1 MHFVG
6 GSDLGKMS
14 TTHTPTVR
22 WSVGATGGVTCDQ
35 AMKFTIDTDGAIP
48 FMGGKDEVMDGQ
60 GFHDVII
67 TIEDGVTGGRET
79 TSRNEAT

>member
-1 MHFVG
+1 M
-6 GSDLGKMS
+6 GKMS

-22 WSVGATGGVTCDQ
+22 WSVGATGGVACAQ
-35 AMKFTIDTDGAIP
+35 AMKFTIDMDGSIP
-48 FMGGKDEVMDGQ
+48 LMGGKEEVRGGQ

-79 TSRNEAT
+79 T

>member
-6 GSDLGKMS
+6 GSDLGRMS

-22 WSVGATGGVTCDQ
+22 WSVGATGGVAFGKAT
-35 AMKFTIDTDGAIP
+35 KFTIGMDGAIL
-48 FMGGKDEVMDGQ
+48 FMGGKDEFMGGQ

-67 TIEDGVTGGRET
+67 TIEDGVTIGRET
-79 TSRNEAT
+79 K